1 MFDVAIIG
9 GGPAGLSAAL
19 TLGRARRS
27 VLLCDAGRGRND
39 RADAVHGFLGHDGTS
54 PDDLRRI
61 GREQLRRYPSVEVR
75 DAAVTKV
82 VGEKG
87 RFTLAVDGGAEETAR
102 RVVLAT
108 GVVDDLPR
116 IDGLNDLWGS
126 GVFHCPYCHGFEVS
140 DLPLAVLALTPD
152 DVMLAS
158 EVAHFTD
165 DLVLCTN
172 GAVTLDDDQWGLL
185 DRTGVTV
192 RTERIERLE
201 PDGGRLGRILF
212 AEGAPLPRRA
222 LFVQCENRQASDL
235 PAALGCRLLDDGAVE
250 VDDMQRTSVPGVS
263 AAGDLARHPSMTLP
277 GSMVSLAAAAGTVA
291 AVGIDQDLLK
301 SDLDDALPA
310 DA

>member
-1 MFDVAIIG
+1 MFDVAIVG

-19 TLGRARRS
+19 TLGRARRR

-54 PDDLRRI
+54 PDDLRRL
-61 GREQLRRYPSVEVR
+61 GREQLRRYSSVEVR
-75 DAAVTKV
+75 EAAVTKV
-82 VGEKG
+82 GGENG
-87 RFTLAVDGGAEETAR
+87 RFTLALDGGTEETAR

-108 GVVDDLPR
+108 GVVDDLPG
-116 IDGLNDLWGS
+116 IEGLADLWGG

-152 DVMLAS
+152 DVLLAS

-172 GAVTLDDDQWGLL
+172 GEVTLDDDQRGLL

-201 PDGGRLGRILF
+201 AEGGRLGRIVF
-212 AEGAPLPRRA
+212 AEGAPLSRGA

-235 PAALGCRLLDDGAVE
+235 PAALGCRFLDDGTVE
-250 VDDMQRTSVPGVS
+250 VDEMQRTSVAGVS
-263 AAGDLARHPSMTLP
+263 AAGDLARRASSPLP
-277 GSMVSLAAAAGTVA
+277 GSMVSLAVAGGTMA
-291 AVGIDQDLLK
+291 AVGLDQDLLK

-310 DA
+310 DD